1 MNDFSKV
8 LLKYLNQK
16 RLKTIVYTQAG
27 TTHELC
33 LCSFLK
39 NSLAANMSEAN
50 PVERGLSLG
59 TNLQLRFSGPEVL
72 GCGSSHCDDSN
83 QLRIFRLQPLLE
95 VPQELG
101 EIVMAAFCFLG
112 QNCLQEST
120 T

>member
-16 RLKTIVYTQAG
+16 GLKTIVYTQAR

-39 NSLAANMSEAN
+39 NSLAANTSEAN
-50 PVERGLSLG
+50 PVERGLFLG
-59 TNLQLRFSGPEVL
+59 TNLQLCFSGPEIL

-83 QLRIFRLQPLLE
+83 QLRIFHLQPLLK

-101 EIVMAAFCFLG
+101 EIFLAAFCFLG
-112 QNCLQEST
+112 QICLQEST